1 MSFGAAILA
10 LAVLILLHE
19 AGHFFAARAVGMKPR
34 RFYLGFPPAILK
46 RTRNGV
52 EYGIGAIPLGGYV
65 KIPGM
70 HRAAPGDL
78 RGSIDPEIAEAHSA
92 DLDELDAALA
102 RGDEATAGAVLAR
115 LEPELGENRMFKEQ
129 EDSLAPDAY
138 WRQKT
143 WKRVVVIGAGPGV
156 NALVA
161 LVLFITVFMIAT
173 SVPTRTVAKAPAGWP
188 AKAAGIRAG
197 DKVVAI
203 GAHKVTPDTLAGTI
217 NATHGKPVTV
227 TILRDGKRITA
238 GPLKARYDPTEG
250 TYRIGIQIKA
260 IRGPGESLLTA
271 TGDSLHLMRIIT
283 TGTIGGLA
291 HLLHGQDTHQVQST
305 VGIVK
310 DTAQAYRASVQ
321 DFLFIVGEISL
332 ALALL
337 NLLPILP
344 LDGGHIVMSILE
356 AIRRRPFSQLAY
368 LRYSAIG
375 MALFIFLL
383 YLGLRNDLFTG
394 HS

>member
-78 RGSIDPEIAEAHSA
+78 RGSLDPEVAQAHSA
-92 DLDELDAALA
+92 DLDELDDALA
-102 RGDEATAGAVLAR
+102 RGDENAARDVLDRLKPALAG
-115 LEPELGENRMFKEQ
+115 NRMFQEQ
-129 EDSLAPDAY
+129 EGSLAPDAY

-156 NALVA
+156 NALIA
-161 LVLFITVFMIAT
+161 FLLFIAVFMIAT
-173 SVPTRTVAKAPAGWP
+173 SNPTRTVAQVQSGWP

-197 DKVVAI
+197 DRVVAI
-203 GAHKVTPDTLAGTI
+203 GTHRVTPDTLSKLI
-217 NATHGKPVTV
+217 NATRGRPTTVTV
-227 TILRDGKRITA
+227 VRDGKRLTI
-238 GPLKARYDPTEG
+238 GPVRARYDSTQG
-250 TYRIGIQIKA
+250 TYRIGIEIKA
-260 IRGPGESLLTA
+260 IRGPGESLPTA
-271 TGDSLHLMRIIT
+271 TGDSLRAIRTIT
-283 TGTIGGLA
+283 SGTISGIA
-291 HLLHGQDTHQVQST
+291 HLFRGQGTHQVSST
-305 VGIVK
+305 VGIVR
-310 DTAQAYRASVQ
+310 DTAAAYRASIQ
-321 DFLFIVGEISL
+321 DFLFIVAEISL

-344 LDGGHIVMSILE
+344 LDGGHIVMSLLE

-383 YLGLRNDLFTG
+383 YLGHDLFTG

>member
-19 AGHFFAARAVGMKPR
+19 AGHFFAARAVGMRPR
-34 RFYLGFPPAILK
+34 RFYIGFPPAIVK
-46 RTRNGV
+46 RVRNGV

-78 RGSIDPEIAEAHSA
+78 RGSLDAEVAETHST

-102 RGDEATAGAVLAR
+102 RGDEDTARAVLER
-115 LEPELGENRMFKEQ
+115 LRPDLGGNRMFQ
-129 EDSLAPDAY
+129 EHEGSLAPDAY

-173 SVPTRTVAKAPAGWP
+173 SVPTRTVAQAPSGWP

-197 DKVVAI
+197 DKVIAI
-203 GAHKVTPDTLAGTI
+203 GTDRVTPDTLARTI
-217 NATHGKPVTV
+217 NATHGRPVTV
-227 TILRDGKRITA
+227 TIVRDGKRITV
-238 GPLKARYDPTEG
+238 GPLRARYDPTQG
-250 TYRIGIQIKA
+250 TYRIGIAIKA

-271 TGDSLHLMRIIT
+271 TGDSLHMMRVIT
-283 TGTIGGLA
+283 TGTISGFA
-291 HLLHGQDTHQVQST
+291 NLLHGKGTHQVQST

-310 DTAQAYRASVQ
+310 DTASAYRASTQ

-344 LDGGHIVMSILE
+344 LDGGHIVMSLLE

-375 MALFIFLL
+375 LALFMFLL